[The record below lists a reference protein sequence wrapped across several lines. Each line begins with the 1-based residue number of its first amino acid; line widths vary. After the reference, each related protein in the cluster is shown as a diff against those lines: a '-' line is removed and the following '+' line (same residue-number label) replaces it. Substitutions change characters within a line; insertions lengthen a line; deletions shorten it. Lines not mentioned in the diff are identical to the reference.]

1 MSPFNLATGRP
12 LTFGTTA
19 NSASSESQV
28 ASVRIAPGQ
37 VPAANCGAGTGTTPC
52 DLIDATVLTAQTSA
66 NCTNGLHA
74 TASIATLSIA
84 GNPVLTGGEVPANTE
99 ISLSAGTEAQTL
111 AAVILNFERPPF
123 AEAPDTAGAFL
134 PPSALPA
141 NEAQASP
148 VVVNFPHGG
157 ALSPLVTGTLF
168 VSYAQSDI
176 SGCSAPN
183 PSPSPS
189 ASPGATPSPT
199 ASPSATPS
207 PAASPS
213 ATPSPEPSASAS
225 PCAGS
230 DSDDSQEEQHES
242 SSAQAHESCHDESQE
257 ECHESAQAE
266 AHENDGH
273 AHDGTVDCPETST
286 GATPAGLVLTPRN
299 DIGLAAFALLLL
311 LAAFG
316 WRPRVKIGWKR

>member
-183 PSPSPS
+183 PSPS

-199 ASPSATPS
+199 GSPSATPS